1 MTTEAAGDVTMA
13 RLEDQLAW
21 YDKNSTR
28 AQKRFK
34 ALKAAT
40 ITLAAS
46 IPVTAAFNAESYVAA
61 VIAFVIVV
69 VEGVL
74 QLFQYE
80 RLWITFRSTA
90 EMLKHEKFLYLA
102 QAGPYRDGADAKRL
116 LAERVEELISQEHA
130 RWVAVREKKEKDAPA
145 ETGAS

>member
-1 MTTEAAGDVTMA
+1 MTTQASDDVTMA
-13 RLEDQLAW
+13 RLEDQLEW
-21 YDKNSTR
+21 YDRNSTR

-40 ITLAAS
+40 IIFAAS

-61 VIAFVIVV
+61 VIAFAIVV

-90 EMLKHEKFLYLA
+90 EMLKHEKYLYLA
-102 QAGPYRDGADAKRL
+102 QAGPYRGADDAKRL
-116 LAERVEELISQEHA
+116 LAERIEELIAQEHA
-130 RWVAVREKKEKDAPA
+130 RWVAVREKKDDAPPKD
-145 ETGAS
+145 GAP